1 MRLGP
6 PDAESNN
13 YLMLQFFTWDS
24 ESEGQSWWKHFEEE
38 IPELARMG
46 VTQVW
51 LPPPNKANQK
61 IGRGYDAYDLWDLGE
76 FHQKGTVST
85 RWGTREELLS
95 ACALAKQH
103 NVDILIDAVLNHK
116 MGGDRVET
124 FMAVPCNPQNRLKAT
139 GPVREIQ
146 GWTAFDFPGR
156 LGKYSSFV
164 WTQQHFTGVDWD
176 DKTRQNEIYRIVGS
190 GHKGWSNHVDNEL
203 GNYDY
208 LLGLDIDFR
217 HPAVREDLMKWGPW
231 ILEIQTVRKRSGMPK
246 MFAVSE
252 YWSGDIKKILPWIRA
267 FKGETSFFDVPLHMN
282 FNEASRKRA
291 RYDLRTIFNN
301 TIVKIKPNDAVT
313 FVDNHDTVEGQTLES
328 WVDAHFKI
336 QAYALI
342 LLRPTGHP
350 CVFYGDLYPNKECYN
365 EATARNLKL
374 LIEARQRWAYGPC
387 TDYFLEKNCIGFVRM
402 GDARRKG
409 CVVLGMVTASSDNFV
424 HNLRMN
430 VGLENARTSYR
441 SFMTQH
447 GKVEVD
453 ENGWESAAEAA

>member
-13 YLMLQFFTWDS
+13 YLM
-24 ESEGQSWWKHFEEE
+24 
-38 IPELARMG
+38 
-46 VTQVW
+46 
-51 LPPPNKANQK
+51 

-76 FHQKGTVST
+76 FHQKGTVGT

-95 ACALAKQH
+95 ACALAKLH

-124 FMAVPCNPQNRLKAT
+124 FMAVPCNPQNRLKPT

-146 GWTAFDFPGR
+146 VSEAPQFAPSDQHNITLTLNRAGLPSIFQDVW
-156 LGKYSSFV
+156 YSSFV

-231 ILEIQTVRKRSGMPK
+231 ILETTGASGFRLDAIKHIDQRFLLEFIQTVRKRSGMPK

-252 YWSGDIKKILPWIRA
+252 YWSG
-267 FKGETSFFDVPLHMN
+267 E
-282 FNEASRKRA
+282 
-291 RYDLRTIFNN
+291 
-301 TIVKIKPNDAVT
+301 
-313 FVDNHDTVEGQTLES
+313 
-328 WVDAHFKI
+328 
-336 QAYALI
+336 
-342 LLRPTGHP
+342 
-350 CVFYGDLYPNKECYN
+350 
-365 EATARNLKL
+365 
-374 LIEARQRWAYGPC
+374 
-387 TDYFLEKNCIGFVRM
+387 
-402 GDARRKG
+402 
-409 CVVLGMVTASSDNFV
+409 
-424 HNLRMN
+424 
-430 VGLENARTSYR
+430 
-441 SFMTQH
+441 
-447 GKVEVD
+447 
-453 ENGWESAAEAA
+453 